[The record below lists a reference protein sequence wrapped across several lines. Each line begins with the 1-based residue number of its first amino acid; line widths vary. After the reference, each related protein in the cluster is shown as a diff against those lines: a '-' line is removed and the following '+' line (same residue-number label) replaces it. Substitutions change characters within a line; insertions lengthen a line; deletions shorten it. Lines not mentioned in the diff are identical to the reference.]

1 MKDPR
6 CPCDTEGQKL
16 SWRGQRLRS
25 RGEVGETH
33 ACRLLNLEPSPIKPC
48 VVQNSVAVI
57 TKCFPT
63 CLNEHQSKGATDKL
77 LRSLCPKMT

>member
-25 RGEVGETH
+25 PGEVGE
-33 ACRLLNLEPSPIKPC
+33 RLPVDYLTSNP
-48 VVQNSVAVI
+48 A
-57 TKCFPT
+57 
-63 CLNEHQSKGATDKL
+63 QSNHVLCKTA
-77 LRSLCPKMT
+77 LR